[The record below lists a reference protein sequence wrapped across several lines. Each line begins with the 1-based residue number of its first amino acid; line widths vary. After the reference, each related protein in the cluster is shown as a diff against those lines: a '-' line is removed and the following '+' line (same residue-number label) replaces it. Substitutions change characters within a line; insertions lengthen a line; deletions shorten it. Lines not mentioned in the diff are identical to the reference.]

1 MIFWIIDHLR
11 KWPEADREKS
21 AYDSIANYMQN
32 ICNTPFD
39 WVLQVSDISTR
50 IQIIRR
56 N

>member
-11 KWPEADREKS
+11 KWPEAERKKS

-32 ICNTPFD
+32 THNTPVD
-39 WVLQVSDISTR
+39 WVLQVSDITIQ